1 MNKEEDR
8 HGERQSVYIL
18 LFYYN
23 FSPQGKWITAMI
35 IIDSDQLPLKD
46 WFEIHD
52 RRVEIA
58 AEKYLWWVSQSSKQE
73 ELCVF
78 KTARKKTV

>member
-1 MNKEEDR
+1 
-8 HGERQSVYIL
+8 
-18 LFYYN
+18 
-23 FSPQGKWITAMI
+23 MI

-78 KTARKKTV
+78 KTARKKKQFNHQPSNGRFIYEKNKK